1 MYVLKSE
8 KSKLDSE
15 HRHPRFKRVV
25 LKLSGEAFQG
35 NNESGIDPHYLDQLS
50 IAIQAIWK
58 HDIEI
63 SIVVGGGNFWRG
75 RDANLFGMKQAQAD
89 QVGMLATLM
98 NSLALQGI
106 LERDGLPVRVMSAI
120 PVPSITES
128 YIRRKAIRHLEN
140 KNVLIFACGTGSP
153 FFSTDTAAALRA
165 AEIDAEVVLKGTN
178 VDYVYAEDPH
188 LNPNAEKYHTISY
201 TEVLSKNL
209 KFMDSTAVS
218 LCRDNSISI
227 IVFSI
232 KNIDNLHKV
241 FFTDQIGT
249 LITGI

>member
-1 MYVLKSE
+1 MESE
-8 KSKLDSE
+8 S
-15 HRHPRFKRVV
+15 RPRFKRAVF
-25 LKLSGEAFQG
+25 KLSGEAFQG

-50 IAIQAIWK
+50 IAIRTIWNQN
-58 HDIEI
+58 IEL

-75 RDANLFGMKQAQAD
+75 RDANLFGMEQAQAD

-98 NSLALQGI
+98 NALALQGI

-128 YIRRKAIRHLEN
+128 YIRRKAICHLEK
-140 KNVLIFACGTGSP
+140 KNILIFACGTGSP

-165 AEIDAEVVLKGTN
+165 AEIGAEVVLKGTN
-178 VDYVYAEDPH
+178 IEYVYAEDPR
-188 LNPNAEKYHTISY
+188 LNPSAEKYHKITY

-209 KFMDSTAVS
+209 KFMDATAIS
-218 LCRDNSISI
+218 LCRDNSIPI

-232 KNIDNLHKV
+232 KDMDNLRNV
-241 FFTDQIGT
+241 FFSDNIGT
-249 LITGI
+249 LITDQ

>member
-1 MYVLKSE
+1 MESE
-8 KSKLDSE
+8 
-15 HRHPRFKRVV
+15 RQPRFKRAVF
-25 LKLSGEAFQG
+25 KLSGEAFQG
-35 NNESGIDPHYLDQLS
+35 DHKSGIDPHYLDQLS
-50 IAIQAIWK
+50 VAIQGIYK
-58 HDIEI
+58 HNVEL

-98 NSLALQGI
+98 NALALQGI

-120 PVPSITES
+120 PVPSITEP

-140 KNVLIFACGTGSP
+140 KNILIFACGTGSP

-165 AEIDAEVVLKGTN
+165 AEIDAEIVLKGTN
-178 VDYVYAEDPH
+178 VEYVYAEDPRI
-188 LNPNAEKYHTISY
+188 NPSAEKYHKITY

-209 KFMDSTAVS
+209 TFMDATSIS
-218 LCRDNSISI
+218 LCRDNSIPI

-232 KNIDNLHKV
+232 KNMDNLHKV
-241 FFTDQIGT
+241 FFSDSVGT
-249 LITGI
+249 LITNQ